1 MIYVG
6 RGGPK
11 AYLTSIID
19 HNRFGVNREC
29 HPSRYNTSSTRNY
42 ISLDIALFKLQSI
55 LIKIEVGFR
64 HSSGDSLD
72 LTQYNSESL
81 ERHINAVKLLLE
93 AGANVVS
100 GFDLIES
107 WLSGM
112 RLDIKSFSNP
122 LLIERVYGQVR
133 SMMREAQAP

>member
-1 MIYVG
+1 M
-6 RGGPK
+6 
-11 AYLTSIID
+11 
-19 HNRFGVNREC
+19 NREC

-133 SMMREAQAP
+133 SMMSEAQAP